1 MSAETRRNNPKS
13 FLDHLEEFRFTLIR
27 CLLAYAVGFAIAL
40 PCTPAVLRL
49 LTRPLAPPHAPLQ
62 PALLQSIRVA
72 GAFTLAMKTAG
83 ITGLLISAPL
93 ILFLLG
99 GFIFPGLTQR
109 ERRAVL
115 FASIG
120 AAALFLV
127 GIFLGYHTTLR
138 VALQIMLQLHHWL
151 GIVPGWTMDSYVSFC
166 LSLLLAF
173 GLTFQLPV
181 IILTLGSL
189 GILSSSL
196 LRAKRPYVIIGLF
209 VLAML
214 LTPPDVFTQLMLATP
229 MVFLYETCIWILF
242 FFEQN
247 TTHTREVP

>member
-1 MSAETRRNNPKS
+1 MRSQSLRDNSTS

-27 CLLAYAVGFAIAL
+27 SLIAYTVGFLIAL
-40 PCTPAVLRL
+40 PCTPAILRL
-49 LTRPLAPPHAPLQ
+49 LTRPLASPEAALQ

-83 ITGLLISAPL
+83 ITGLLLSAPV

-99 GFIFPGLTQR
+99 GFVFPGLTQR

-115 FASIG
+115 FATIG
-120 AAALFLV
+120 AAVLFLV
-127 GIFLGYHTTLR
+127 GVFLGYHTTLR
-138 VALQIMLQLHHWL
+138 VALQIMLQFHHWL

-166 LSLLLAF
+166 LALLLAF
-173 GLTFQLPV
+173 GFTFQLPV

-196 LRAKRPYVIIGLF
+196 LRAKRPHVIVGLF
-209 VLAML
+209 ILSML

-229 MVFLYETCIWILF
+229 MVLLYEACIWILF
-242 FFEQN
+242 FFERKNRHSQ
-247 TTHTREVP
+247 EES